1 MFYYNRL
8 PFRKIKINFSS
19 FVLLYFEAMSV
30 LFLRDRFKE
39 LFLKG
44 ISFSSIF
51 ICLLHTA
58 NFVHSSGDRQL
69 PFLI

>member
-8 PFRKIKINFSS
+8 PFMKII
-19 FVLLYFEAMSV
+19 LLYFEAMSV

-58 NFVHSSGDRQL
+58 NFIHSSGDHQL

>member
-8 PFRKIKINFSS
+8 PFMKII
-19 FVLLYFEAMSV
+19 LLYFEAMSV

-58 NFVHSSGDRQL
+58 NFIHSSGDRQL